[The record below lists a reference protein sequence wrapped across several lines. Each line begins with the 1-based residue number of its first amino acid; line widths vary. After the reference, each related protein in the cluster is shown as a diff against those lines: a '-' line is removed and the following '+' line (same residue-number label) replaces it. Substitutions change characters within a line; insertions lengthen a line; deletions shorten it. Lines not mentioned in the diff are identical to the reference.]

1 MNRLLGDKAMYSPV
15 YPIQLRKRIDGR
27 KRPVMEAVLS
37 KWGNSK
43 GVRFPSEVCNELGIG
58 VGSVARI
65 EVNEADCSVTF
76 KFIGGHNRYSRNK
89 KMTLEE
95 FVGDWTGE
103 KIGEEWLGPD
113 VGAEV
118 VD

>member
-1 MNRLLGDKAMYSPV
+1 
-15 YPIQLRKRIDGR
+15 
-27 KRPVMEAVLS
+27 MEAVLS

-43 GVRFPSEVCNELGIG
+43 GIRFPSEICNELGIG

-76 KFIGGHNRYSRNK
+76 TFTKNRNRYSRNR

-95 FVGDWTGE
+95 FVGDWEGE
-103 KIGEEWLGPD
+103 KIGEEWLGSD

-118 VD
+118 VE